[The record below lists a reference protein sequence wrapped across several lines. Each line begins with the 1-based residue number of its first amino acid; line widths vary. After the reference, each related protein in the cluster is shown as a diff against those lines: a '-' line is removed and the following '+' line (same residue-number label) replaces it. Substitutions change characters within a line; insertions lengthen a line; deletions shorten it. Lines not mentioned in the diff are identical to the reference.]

1 MKGRIEVMRSL
12 CKVLDTNF
20 EDKLKELGQWEELD
34 EGTIEWKTVE
44 SRLERTIQ
52 TLLEVRDERYKQL
65 KECGTKVIQQWK
77 SNDAPASRIVDFSE
91 ALAFYDAASATES
104 STQLTG
110 SKALNIDSIKKINK
124 EILLQNSLELKK
136 LKGKFD
142 RLKNKLF
149 SLIHK
154 NHLQLSLADFVFE
167 MKVESNKDY
176 FSARKKLKEAISN
189 VKAQVVKR
197 KEIIM
202 RTEMLKLAI
211 DQSMPLA
218 NIEGF
223 IQVIKRQVDVLVQ
236 DEGKPYIYDCED
248 INSILDKL
256 QSIASEKK
264 APQNSGS
271 KLRIKELVPEK
282 GMQEK
287 ASGTSRAS
295 FSLSAANAGK
305 ESREK
310 PAACLR
316 SSSRLKEKRTQ
327 PELRGT
333 MSLSVQVLPQ
343 QESSS
348 SQSGEEDHSGETS
361 RASFSLSAANASKES
376 RAVAQKKPAAGL
388 GSSSR
393 LKETQTQPEMR
404 RITRLSVKVFP
415 QQESSCTQ
423 IGEVEDHSRK
433 TSRASSSLSA
443 ANAVKESGAAAQKKP
458 AAGLRSSSRLKEKQA
473 QPKLQRKTR
482 VSVQV
487 FPQQES
493 SSSQSGEEDHSGESS
508 LPVEP
513 QLIASLPPHPRQPRT
528 RRVEIPPGEG

>member
-1 MKGRIEVMRSL
+1 
-12 CKVLDTNF
+12 
-20 EDKLKELGQWEELD
+20 
-34 EGTIEWKTVE
+34 
-44 SRLERTIQ
+44 
-52 TLLEVRDERYKQL
+52 
-65 KECGTKVIQQWK
+65 
-77 SNDAPASRIVDFSE
+77 FS
-91 ALAFYDAASATES
+91 
-104 STQLTG
+104 
-110 SKALNIDSIKKINK
+110 
-124 EILLQNSLELKK
+124 
-136 LKGKFD
+136 
-142 RLKNKLF
+142 
-149 SLIHK
+149 
-154 NHLQLSLADFVFE
+154 
-167 MKVESNKDY
+167 VESNKDY

-361 RASFSLSAANASKES
+361 RAS
-376 RAVAQKKPAAGL
+376 
-388 GSSSR
+388 
-393 LKETQTQPEMR
+393 
-404 RITRLSVKVFP
+404 
-415 QQESSCTQ
+415 
-423 IGEVEDHSRK
+423 
-433 TSRASSSLSA
+433 SSLSA